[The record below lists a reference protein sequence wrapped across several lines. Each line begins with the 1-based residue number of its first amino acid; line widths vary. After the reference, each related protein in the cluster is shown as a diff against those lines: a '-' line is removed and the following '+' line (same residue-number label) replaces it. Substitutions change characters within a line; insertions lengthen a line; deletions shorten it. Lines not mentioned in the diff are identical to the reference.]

1 MSNLDLECFERL
13 KKEIQA
19 EYLKNHSPSEEDI
32 SQWKGIDI
40 VYFQEDLRKKVKG
53 SISEK
58 TFYTYFKSA
67 NIDKLPRIDM
77 LNMLSA
83 YIGYQ
88 SWYEFKKSFSE
99 ETLSLEEE
107 TEVDILAEPEIE
119 ENEEEKEENT
129 IALLDT
135 KTTENQ
141 PKEKKVFSNIKAYI
155 WVITSVVLAL
165 FIIILLS
172 ADGLFKKSYKF
183 CFTDADRGTAIQ
195 STINIKVIKENESP
209 ILYKVNS
216 GECFYINTKDKT
228 LRMEVSTPLYE
239 KVEIFRNLEDAPE
252 VEHIALKPDDYALML
267 YYYSTKDT
275 DNSSLEHIKNRQQKL
290 NHLISDNALIYQIFD
305 NEIYGVETLS
315 KQKYIGLVT
324 TPTQSLRNLKVLDTK
339 IENGKI
345 IAIKFK
351 IENNEKN

>member
-13 KKEIQA
+13 KKEIQV

-58 TFYTYFKSA
+58 TFYTYFKST

-77 LNMLSA
+77 LNMFSA

-99 ETLSLEEE
+99 EAADLEDKVEAESLSEPELEEK
-107 TEVDILAEPEIE
+107 A
-119 ENEEEKEENT
+119 ENT
-129 IALLDT
+129 IALLET
-135 KTTENQ
+135 KTTENP

-155 WVITSVVLAL
+155 WVIISVILAS
-165 FIIILLS
+165 FIIVLLYS
-172 ADGLFKKSYKF
+172 DGLFKKSYQF
-183 CFTDADRGTAIQ
+183 CFTDADRGTTIQ
-195 STINIKVIKENESP
+195 NTINIKVIKEKESP
-209 ILYKVNS
+209 IHYKVNP

-345 IAIKFK
+345 VAIKFK

>member
-13 KKEIQA
+13 KKEIQI

-58 TFYTYFKSA
+58 TFYTYFKST

-77 LNMLSA
+77 LNMFSA

-99 ETLSLEEE
+99 ESADLEDNVEAEAESLPEPELEEK
-107 TEVDILAEPEIE
+107 I
-119 ENEEEKEENT
+119 ENT
-129 IALLDT
+129 TSLLDT
-135 KTTENQ
+135 KITENQ
-141 PKEKKVFSNIKAYI
+141 PNKKSSFSSIKAYI
-155 WVITSVVLAL
+155 WMITSVVLAL
-165 FIIILLS
+165 FIIVLLYS
-172 ADGLFKKSYKF
+172 DSLFKKSYQF

-267 YYYSTKDT
+267 YYYSTKDK

>member
-13 KKEIQA
+13 KKEIQV

-58 TFYTYFKSA
+58 TFYTYFKST

-77 LNMLSA
+77 LNMFSA
-83 YIGYQ
+83 YIGYR

-99 ETLSLEEE
+99 ET
-107 TEVDILAEPEIE
+107 EVDTFAELEI
-119 ENEEEKEENT
+119 EEKEEENA

-165 FIIILLS
+165 FIIVLLYS
-172 ADGLFKKSYKF
+172 DSLFKKSYQF

-267 YYYSTKDT
+267 YYYSTKDK